1 MIHKSNLKKCEKIRK
16 SVNKKIISKKILKNN
31 GTIKLGVQDVLN
43 TQQFNGYA
51 KYANVDTRVN
61 NTRESRR
68 ITLGFTLKF
77 GKSNIAPSR
86 KRSTGATEE
95 QQRAGG
101 GGGNS

>member
-1 MIHKSNLKKCEKIRK
+1 MLLGLRINYLNHTIFRSTAQL
-16 SVNKKIISKKILKNN
+16 SKILKNN

-51 KYANVDTRVN
+51 RYANVDTRVN
-61 NTRESRR
+61 TSRESRR